1 MDDQDAREPT
11 YSEIKEVFYFDK
23 LIRIMKD
30 YAMGEGNAK
39 PKEDIWDAVIKLWDR
54 RNKDFPPP
62 NISWY
67 NTKHPR
73 YREYCASLEII
84 ILHCAHGIFIAET
97 QEEIDR
103 YNTKYNEPY
112 LRAIERSNNK
122 LQETIENKGLGR
134 DGLRLFIRRLL
145 MNSVEETEGEEE

>member
-1 MDDQDAREPT
+1 MSDQPTEAQLREVVCFDAC
-11 YSEIKEVFYFDK
+11 
-23 LIRIMKD
+23 IRIMKD
-30 YAMGEGNAK
+30 YATGEGNAK

-112 LRAIERSNNK
+112 LRAIKRSNNK

-134 DGLRLFIRRLL
+134 GNGLKVFIQRLL
-145 MNSVEETEGEEE
+145 MKHEETGDEEE